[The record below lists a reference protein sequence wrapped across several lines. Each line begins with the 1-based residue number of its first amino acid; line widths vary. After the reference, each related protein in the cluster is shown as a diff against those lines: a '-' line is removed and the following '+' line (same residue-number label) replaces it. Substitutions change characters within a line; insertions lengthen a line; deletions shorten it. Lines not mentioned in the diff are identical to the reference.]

1 MFRKLLKTD
10 DIEVAEQ
17 MYSVR
22 YYGARTLRGVM
33 RYSSEIVIGPADR
46 IILDDGSLSNLE
58 SKVARLAPATIYSR
72 LLVARATAA

>member
-1 MFRKLLKTD
+1 MFRKLLRTD

-22 YYGARTLRGVM
+22 YYEAMTLRGVM

-46 IILDDGSLSNLE
+46 IILDDSSLSDLE

>member
-1 MFRKLLKTD
+1 MFRRLLKTD

-17 MYSVR
+17 LYSVR
-22 YYGARTLRGVM
+22 YYEAWTLRGVL
-33 RYSSEIVIGPADR
+33 RYSSEIVIGPGDR
-46 IILDDGSLSNLE
+46 IILDDSSLRSLE

>member
-1 MFRKLLKTD
+1 VFRRLLKQD

-17 MYSVR
+17 VYSVR
-22 YYGARTLRGVM
+22 YYEARTLRGVV

-46 IILDDGSLSNLE
+46 IILDDSSLSGLE